1 MNLNTENVHY
11 RIAQTADVE
20 AVYDFEFKLKLSAI
34 PDEYERQMAVWSSAF
49 RKEALEHYFNLG
61 WSFIALNQKNEIQ
74 GFFLGQAL
82 LFFDHQTQTL
92 WLEYLSGINSEIET
106 ELVDIAYRLAREKHL
121 QRVLLSETIQ
131 KMNLKK
137 SFPFQ
142 KWERSVQ
149 FLKTTK

>member
-1 MNLNTENVHY
+1 MKSATENIHY
-11 RIAQTADVE
+11 RIAQLADVE
-20 AVYDFEFKLKLSAI
+20 AVYDFEFKLKLSGI
-34 PDEYERQMAVWSSAF
+34 EDEYERQMAVWSSAF
-49 RKEALEHYFNLG
+49 RKEALEHYLKTG
-61 WSFIALNQKNEIQ
+61 WSFVALNKENEIQ

-92 WLEYLSGINSEIET
+92 WIEYLSGVNAEIET

-121 QRVLLSETIQ
+121 QRVLVAEAVQ
-131 KMNLKK
+131 KMNLNK